1 MRLGIADTAFTSFF
15 KEVEIA
21 HSIGPSAEP
30 TTSAANMNSVAR
42 FRTLRVSARMSIP
55 SLSRHAAGE
64 THVEHAQ
71 RDVRQ
76 QNREGIDRSRSDVD
90 RLDGSPEDVE
100 AQRGGSSQ
108 GSASREHDQQGNE
121 RQVKD
126 AERKGGASERG
137 NQMRPRDVAKLGTPT
152 AAVDRDRFVKLP
164 RDRLDRGRDDQHQV
178 RERP

>member
-42 FRTLRVSARMSIP
+42 FPTLRVSARMSFP

-64 THVEHAQ
+64 THIEHAQ

-76 QNREGIDRSRSDVD
+76 QNGDRIHRRRSDVD
-90 RLDGSPEDVE
+90 RLDGSPEYVE
-100 AQRGGSSQ
+100 GQCGGGSQ
-108 GSASREHDQQGNE
+108 GSASR
-121 RQVKD
+121 
-126 AERKGGASERG
+126 
-137 NQMRPRDVAKLGTPT
+137 
-152 AAVDRDRFVKLP
+152 
-164 RDRLDRGRDDQHQV
+164 
-178 RERP
+178 

>member
-42 FRTLRVSARMSIP
+42 FPTLRVSARMSIP
-55 SLSRHAAGE
+55 SLSRHAAGD

-76 QNREGIDRSRSDVD
+76 QNRDGVDRSRSDVD
-90 RLDGSPEDVE
+90 RLDGSPEDLK
-100 AQRGGSSQ
+100 AQRSGGAQ
-108 GSASREHDQQGNE
+108 GSASREHDQQCDE
-121 RQVKD
+121 RQVQD
-126 AERKGGASERG
+126 AERKGCAAERG
-137 NQMRPRDVAKLGTPT
+137 DEMRPRDVAKLGTPT
-152 AAVDRDRFVKLP
+152 ATVDP
-164 RDRLDRGRDDQHQV
+164 
-178 RERP
+178 

>member
-42 FRTLRVSARMSIP
+42 FPTLRVSARMSIP
-55 SLSRHAAGE
+55 SLSRHAAGD

-76 QNREGIDRSRSDVD
+76 QNRDGIDRSRSDVD
-90 RLDGSPEDVE
+90 RLDGSPEDVKG
-100 AQRGGSSQ
+100 QRGGGSQ
-108 GSASREHDQQGNE
+108 GSASREYDQQGNE
-121 RQVKD
+121 RQVQD

-137 NQMRPRDVAKLGTPT
+137 DQMRPRHVAKLGS
-152 AAVDRDRFVKLP
+152 
-164 RDRLDRGRDDQHQV
+164 
-178 RERP
+178 

>member
-15 KEVEIA
+15 SEVEIA

-30 TTSAANMNSVAR
+30 TTSAANMKSVAR
-42 FRTLRVSARMSIP
+42 FRTLRVSARMSHLP
-55 SLSRHAAGE
+55 LSRHAASD
-64 THVEHAQ
+64 THVEQAQ

-76 QNREGIDRSRSDVD
+76 QNRDGINCGRSDVD

-100 AQRGGSSQ
+100 AQRGGGSQ
-108 GSASREHDQQGNE
+108 GPASREHDQQGNE

-126 AERKGGASERG
+126 AERKGCAPERG
-137 NQMRPRDVAKLGTPT
+137 DQMRPRDVAKLGTPT

-164 RDRLDRGRDDQHQV
+164 
-178 RERP
+178 